1 MHKLKIMFL
10 AVFLVALAVPAAA
23 GAAKGND
30 NGNGNSRAQQNEASE
45 LPACVIDHGGEFVEV
60 TAVDLPL
67 GETISFRYTNAD
79 GSTEAWAL
87 GISTYDT
94 KTVMLAHYDGE
105 RTFEF
110 SATSN
115 GRGKL
120 KPVSTCQG

>member
-1 MHKLKIMFL
+1 MHKLKILFL

-30 NGNGNSRAQQNEASE
+30 NGNGKAQQNQASE
-45 LPACVIDHGGEFVEV
+45 YPACVIDHTGEFVDV
-60 TAVDLPL
+60 TATDLPV
-67 GETISFRYTNAD
+67 GEAISFRYTNAD

-94 KTVMLAHYDGE
+94 KTVMLAHYDGD

-120 KPVSTCQG
+120 KPVSTCLG